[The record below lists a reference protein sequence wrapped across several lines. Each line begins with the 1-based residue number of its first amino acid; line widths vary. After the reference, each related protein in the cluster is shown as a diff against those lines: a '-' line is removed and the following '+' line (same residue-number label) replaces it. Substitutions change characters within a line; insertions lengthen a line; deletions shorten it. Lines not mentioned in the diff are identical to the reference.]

1 MDDAARAE
9 LTLVVDLDRALL
21 GGERDRVDAMM
32 RVAATLVRG
41 VADSGQKATLVLA
54 GATTQRIALDG
65 GSGSWF
71 AAMDALAGAQ
81 ADRDAPLAEVVLRDR
96 SLLAGAALT
105 LLTASTSPALAALLD
120 RESAYVPVRVVRT
133 TAAADGAWDALAG
146 TNVEVAALGAAAAAP
161 TEALA

>member
-1 MDDAARAE
+1 
-9 LTLVVDLDRALL
+9 
-21 GGERDRVDAMM
+21 
-32 RVAATLVRG
+32 
-41 VADSGQKATLVLA
+41 
-54 GATTQRIALDG
+54 
-65 GSGSWF
+65 
-71 AAMDALAGAQ
+71 
-81 ADRDAPLAEVVLRDR
+81 LRDR

>member
-1 MDDAARAE
+1 MIFKKILDLGSLHFFLKKNGSTAA
-9 LTLVVDLDRALL
+9 L
-21 GGERDRVDAMM
+21 GDGGGGGDGRV
-32 RVAATLVRG
+32 G
-41 VADSGQKATLVLA
+41 GH
-54 GATTQRIALDG
+54 GTTALDG

-133 TAAADGAWDALAG
+133 AAAADGAWDALAG
-146 TNVEVAALGAAAAAP
+146 TNVEVAALGAASVEPAG
-161 TEALA
+161 ALA